1 MYVSDMQRQLMK
13 RQLRW
18 SRCVRT
24 GLVRSGRRRG
34 TADACMYVCTAYLGT
49 RYASFFRR
57 KHEMQ
62 ETAQSTGSQRFI
74 GVRSAPSSRTVAPG
88 PVLSA

>member
-1 MYVSDMQRQLMK
+1 MYVQGSY
-13 RQLRW
+13 
-18 SRCVRT
+18 VA
-24 GLVRSGRRRG
+24 VVG
-34 TADACMYVCTAYLGT
+34 TARNCMTDCMMQADCRLHD
-49 RYASFFRR
+49 ASFFRR

-62 ETAQSTGSQRFI
+62 ETAQSTGCQRFI